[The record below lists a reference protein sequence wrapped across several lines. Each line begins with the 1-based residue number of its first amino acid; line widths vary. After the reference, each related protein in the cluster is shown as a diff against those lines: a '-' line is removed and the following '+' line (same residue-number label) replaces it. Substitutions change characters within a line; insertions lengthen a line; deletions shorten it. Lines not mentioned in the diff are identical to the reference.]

1 MTPHRGHRLGLTLP
15 VKEARDEE
23 ARQVFELGGR
33 NMHRGEDAAD
43 LLGTRRI
50 KLRQQWRQAG
60 INLHRREGGIVHVQ
74 NDTLGTVHKTNAVL
88 RNLGNNGC
96 GDARVA
102 EHDAAAAVRTL
113 DTPEKGAFF
122 LRLNPFAPERD
133 CARCSADK
141 VAACQRHDA
150 ARAIGT
156 VGTRRMRLGSGW
168 M

>member
-1 MTPHRGHRLGLTLP
+1 MRAKSMGLRKCSTSDASSKTVIGRPSAFARSTMTPHRGHRLGLTLP

-96 GDARVA
+96 GDR
-102 EHDAAAAVRTL
+102 R
-113 DTPEKGAFF
+113 GA
-122 LRLNPFAPERD
+122 
-133 CARCSADK
+133 
-141 VAACQRHDA
+141 
-150 ARAIGT
+150 
-156 VGTRRMRLGSGW
+156 
-168 M
+168 